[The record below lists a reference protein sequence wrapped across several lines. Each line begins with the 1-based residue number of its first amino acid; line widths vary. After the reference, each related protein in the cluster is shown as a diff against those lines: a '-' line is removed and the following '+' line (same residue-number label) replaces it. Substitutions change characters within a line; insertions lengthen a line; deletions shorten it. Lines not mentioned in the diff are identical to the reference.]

1 MTSTQDRHSDYL
13 QRMLAAA
20 AQVKSYTEGMAKE
33 DFLADP
39 KTQDAVVM
47 KLLVIGELA
56 AQLLEEQAD
65 FASMHPQ
72 VPWQQ
77 MKGMRNRMAH
87 GYFELDMEIVWDTV
101 QAAIPELEANL
112 RSID

>member
-1 MTSTQDRHSDYL
+1 
-13 QRMLAAA
+13 
-20 AQVKSYTEGMAKE
+20 
-33 DFLADP
+33 
-39 KTQDAVVM
+39 
-47 KLLVIGELA
+47 
-56 AQLLEEQAD
+56 
-65 FASMHPQ
+65 
-72 VPWQQ
+72 